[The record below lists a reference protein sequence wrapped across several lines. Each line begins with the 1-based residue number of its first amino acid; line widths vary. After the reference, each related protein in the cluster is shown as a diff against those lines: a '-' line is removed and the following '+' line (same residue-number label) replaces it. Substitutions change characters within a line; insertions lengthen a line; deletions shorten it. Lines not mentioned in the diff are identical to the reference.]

1 MKPLSTVLAA
11 LALLLAACGGVSK
24 EDYAEDLGKVCAD
37 IEAETQKIGEAEV
50 SNPAELSAQ
59 LDEIRTAIR
68 DGIARMRDLERPDGE
83 DGEQA
88 EEYIDKLQGTLDGQ
102 VLPALEDLEKAVEAK
117 DQQAIRAAATRL
129 EGVDEEETDRLAK
142 EIGADDCADE

>member
-1 MKPLSTVLAA
+1 MKPLLTILAA
-11 LALLLAACGGVSK
+11 PALLLAACGGVSK
-24 EDYAEDLGKVCAD
+24 EDYAEDLSAVCTD

-68 DGIARMRDLERPDGE
+68 GGIARMRDLERPDGE
-83 DGEQA
+83 DGDRA
-88 EEYIDKLQGTLDGQ
+88 EEYIEKLQGTLDGQ
-102 VLPALEDLEKAVEAK
+102 VLPALDDLEKAVKAK

-129 EGVDEEETDRLAK
+129 QGVDEEETDRLAK
-142 EIGADDCADE
+142 EIGADECADE